1 MDREPFLDEG
11 GKQRWCTTT
20 KTVICTILLICGV
33 TFIIVGTGILVGTI
47 EFEHTKQPVTLLHQ
61 DGVTSGETYQVQI
74 KADTQ
79 DVCTSDMCS
88 SSSCSKVTLTFD
100 PTSANITG
108 ELGVSCCTLNLSNTN
123 SITATLF
130 DHPVKQS
137 YSNWSF
143 HLHRGSTLNITL
155 CAEAAGPSC
164 HNEAP
169 YYFVIIRGK
178 QNFTSWSRGDEIPE
192 YTVNI
197 TNPYLRTVADCRSQF
212 ATLPLYTYSENGDY
226 YHVIRN
232 SAELGC
238 DIKVFASAIFK
249 RKQYNNDRI
258 ITCNVGIDK
267 PSCNRDT
274 EFAEYVTVY
283 TDTNTEWTEQV
294 GFSLTCDSIV
304 NRDMR
309 VKVVLEFTVPAAVAV
324 LLIGSVV
331 VVSTCIYKYRR
342 RVDKRIRHN
351 HIEDVPEEALGEAG
365 EAPQPLIAGEPVR
378 LQQAGEIPKHQP
390 RPECVPDHVP

>member
-1 MDREPFLDEG
+1 MDRELFLGKG

-20 KTVICTILLICGV
+20 KTVILCTILLICGV
-33 TFIIVGTGILVGTI
+33 IVGVVVGITDFKL
-47 EFEHTKQPVTLLHQ
+47 TKQPVTLLHQ

-108 ELGVSCCTLNLSNTN
+108 ELGASCCTLNLSNTN

-130 DHPVKQS
+130 DHLVKQS
-137 YSNWSF
+137 YANWSF

-155 CAEAAGPSC
+155 CAEATGPSC

-178 QNFTSWSRGDEIPE
+178 QNFSLWSRGDEIPE

-197 TNPYLRTVADCRSQF
+197 TYPYLTTVADCRSQST
-212 ATLPLYTYSENGDY
+212 TLPLYTYSENGDY
-226 YHVIRN
+226 YHIIRN

-238 DIKVFASAIFK
+238 DIKVFASAIFR

-283 TDTNTEWTEQV
+283 TDTNTEINWTEQV

-304 NRDMR
+304 NRDILVR
-309 VKVVLEFTVPAAVAV
+309 VVLEFTVPAAVAV

-342 RVDKRIRHN
+342 RVDKRVRHN
-351 HIEDVPEEALGEAG
+351 HIEDVPVEALYSSR
-365 EAPQPLIAGEPVR
+365 LILVAV
-378 LQQAGEIPKHQP
+378 
-390 RPECVPDHVP
+390 V